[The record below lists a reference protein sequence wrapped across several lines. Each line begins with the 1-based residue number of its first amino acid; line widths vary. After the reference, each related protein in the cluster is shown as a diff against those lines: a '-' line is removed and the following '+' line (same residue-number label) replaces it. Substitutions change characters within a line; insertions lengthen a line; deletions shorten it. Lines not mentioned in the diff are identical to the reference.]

1 MTPKGRSERK
11 GKEEREEEKTKLQG
25 GGVIC
30 DEAELLFCIKK
41 LEKVAISNVQ
51 QQSMDFDPSSTDMTP
66 CKILRRRGKQALSD
80 LIVWEQPLVVD
91 TSSVLRLRLCNLGRW
106 SSLSLLSLSS
116 LSSRNP
122 STDQRAKRIVLLQ
135 RSRRLTTCPREQT
148 PGRIE
153 LKIREEC
160 DSISGKIENAI
171 TP

>member
-1 MTPKGRSERK
+1 M
-11 GKEEREEEKTKLQG
+11 
-25 GGVIC
+25 
-30 DEAELLFCIKK
+30 ELLICIKK
-41 LEKVAISNVQ
+41 FEKVTISNVQ
-51 QQSMDFDPSSTDMTP
+51 QHSMDFDPSSTDMTP
-66 CKILRRRGKQALSD
+66 SKILRRRGKQALSD

-106 SSLSLLSLSS
+106 SSLSPLSLP

-135 RSRRLTTCPREQT
+135 RYRRLTTCPREQT